1 MGLSM
6 TYERGAPLP
15 AAADLYNDL
24 TDELVTPSGWQALIP
39 GLIVAGLATLA
50 AGYLADHYGVPLTL
64 MALLVGLALN
74 FLGSDERLG
83 PGLAFASRT
92 LLRVGIVLVG
102 LRVTIGQM
110 ADLGPLAF
118 ATVALIVAATLATGA
133 LLGRSLG
140 FGAAFGTLAG
150 GSVAICGASA
160 ALAFATLL
168 GERRIDRAQLALV
181 LVGVASASAFAMF
194 AYPILAHLL
203 DLSDRQAGFML
214 GASIHDV
221 AQALGAG
228 YAVSPEAG
236 GTATIVKLTRVAL
249 LAPALAV
256 VALYLP
262 RENGRRSSGGALPWF
277 VIGFFVVAALNSLLP
292 VPAVVTRW
300 GGDAAAA
307 LLAAAVAATGIRS
320 PMQEL
325 RQQGVRPLQVIVAC
339 SATALVLAL
348 AASLVL
354 LD

>member
-1 MGLSM
+1 MAMDKS
-6 TYERGAPLP
+6 TSWP
-15 AAADLYNDL
+15 AAADLYGDL
-24 TDELVTPSGWQALIP
+24 IDERPPTGWRTLVP
-39 GLIVAGLATLA
+39 GLIVTALATLA
-50 AGYLADHYGVPLTL
+50 AAYLAEHYSAPVTL

-74 FLGSDERLG
+74 FLGGDPRLG

-92 LLRVGIVLVG
+92 LLRIGIVLVG
-102 LRVTIGQM
+102 LRVTVGQM
-110 ADLGPLAF
+110 VDLGPLAF
-118 ATVALIVAATLATGA
+118 LALATIVAVTIATGA
-133 LLGRSLG
+133 LLGRAFG

-168 GERRIDRAQLALV
+168 GEKRVDRAQLALV

-194 AYPILAHLL
+194 AYPILSHALS
-203 DLSDRQAGFML
+203 LSDHQAGFML

-236 GTATIVKLTRVAL
+236 GTAAIVKLTRVAL

-262 RENGRRSSGGALPWF
+262 REGKGGGMGAVLPWF
-277 VIGFFVVAALNSLLP
+277 VIGFFAVAAVNSLLP
-292 VPAVVTRW
+292 IPSVVVTW
-300 GGDAAAA
+300 GGEAATA

-320 PMQEL
+320 PMQDLL
-325 RQQGVRPLQVIVAC
+325 RQGAKPLLVIAAC
-339 SATALVLAL
+339 SLILLLLAGTVGVVLV
-348 AASLVL
+348 
-354 LD
+354 D

>member
-1 MGLSM
+1 MAYKSDVSWPM
-6 TYERGAPLP
+6 
-15 AAADLYNDL
+15 AADLYGDL
-24 TDELVTPSGWQALIP
+24 VEETPPSGWRTLVP
-39 GLIVAGLATLA
+39 GLMVTALATLA
-50 AGYLADHYGVPLTL
+50 AAYLAEHYGAPVTL

-74 FLGSDERLG
+74 FLGGDERLG

-102 LRVTIGQM
+102 LRVTVGQM
-110 ADLGPLAF
+110 VDLGPLAF
-118 ATVALIVAATLATGA
+118 AALAAIVAVTVAAGA
-133 LLGRSLG
+133 LLGRALG

-168 GERRIDRAQLALV
+168 GEKRIDRAQLALV

-194 AYPILAHLL
+194 AYPILSSVLS
-203 DLSDRQAGFML
+203 LSDQQAGFML

-236 GTATIVKLTRVAL
+236 GTAAIVKLTRVAL
-249 LAPALAV
+249 LAPALAA

-262 RENGRRSSGGALPWF
+262 REGKSGGMGAVLPWF
-277 VIGFFVVAALNSLLP
+277 VIGFFAVAALNSLLP
-292 VPAVVTRW
+292 LPTVLTSW
-300 GGDAAAA
+300 GGEAATA

-320 PMQEL
+320 PMQDLL
-325 RQQGVRPLQVIVAC
+325 RQGARPLLVIAAC
-339 SATALVLAL
+339 SLILLLLAGAAGFVLV
-348 AASLVL
+348 
-354 LD
+354 D